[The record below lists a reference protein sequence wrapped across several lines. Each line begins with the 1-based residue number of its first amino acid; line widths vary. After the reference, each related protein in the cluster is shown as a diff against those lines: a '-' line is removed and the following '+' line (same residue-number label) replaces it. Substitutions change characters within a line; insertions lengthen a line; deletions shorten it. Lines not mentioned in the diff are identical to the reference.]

1 MFVFTNKI
9 AAVVHSICHAY
20 GGSANKNIGDAFL
33 LSWRLDNDTS
43 GGDYGNNLIADKNQ
57 ADKALLSAI
66 KISIALHYDDFFLE
80 GMSDAAQGRLKDKFS
95 KRKGHLVQLGFG
107 LHAGK
112 AVEGAIGSQRKLDA
126 TYVSNEVELV
136 EFLEDRTKTYGVMIL
151 MSGKFHQLLH
161 PSNQRS
167 CRVVDQVNQEDSQ
180 IDEYDYGEEEEATM
194 DLYTYDIDVEA
205 LWEIPNNVDKSALI
219 TSDRSTSSM
228 SSLVSKLMSQE
239 IAPKRSLAHSLSILP
254 SRVSNRTSFK
264 TKATRRMSMAL
275 GTLRK
280 FPEEFP
286 VISED
291 NSLESLSIDPGNDKI
306 DKLQLPTGTARFK
319 LSIWAQEEMRLVRKK
334 FYEGKY
340 WQHCLI
346 R

>member
-151 MSGKFHQLLH
+151 MSGKF
-161 PSNQRS
+161 
-167 CRVVDQVNQEDSQ
+167 
-180 IDEYDYGEEEEATM
+180 G
-194 DLYTYDIDVEA
+194 
-205 LWEIPNNVDKSALI
+205 
-219 TSDRSTSSM
+219 
-228 SSLVSKLMSQE
+228 
-239 IAPKRSLAHSLSILP
+239 
-254 SRVSNRTSFK
+254 
-264 TKATRRMSMAL
+264 
-275 GTLRK
+275 
-280 FPEEFP
+280 
-286 VISED
+286 
-291 NSLESLSIDPGNDKI
+291 
-306 DKLQLPTGTARFK
+306 
-319 LSIWAQEEMRLVRKK
+319 
-334 FYEGKY
+334 
-340 WQHCLI
+340 
-346 R
+346 